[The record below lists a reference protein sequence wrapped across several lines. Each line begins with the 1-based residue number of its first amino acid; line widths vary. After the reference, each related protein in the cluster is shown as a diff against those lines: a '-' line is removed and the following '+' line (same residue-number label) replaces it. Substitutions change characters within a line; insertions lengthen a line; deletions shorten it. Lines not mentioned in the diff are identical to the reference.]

1 MEDSI
6 EEDIKILEEFIKYY
20 EAEATSRKFRGTLS
34 IRVDED
40 DIDALEN
47 LINIYKRVLK
57 ENEEL
62 KQDRNNNYQM
72 IALAQNEMLG
82 YMQGYENG
90 KKLKRS
96 AVANI
101 VENQQYYIINKQ
113 IEHYKEYIE
122 KLQKEK

>member
-1 MEDSI
+1 MKVENSI

-47 LINIYKRVLK
+47 LINMYKRVLK

-62 KQDRNNNYQM
+62 KADNYELNN
-72 IALAQNEMLG
+72 
-82 YMQGYENG
+82 
-90 KKLKRS
+90 R
-96 AVANI
+96 
-101 VENQQYYIINKQ
+101 INDLLDS
-113 IEHYKEYIE
+113 IPI
-122 KLQKEK
+122 QKV

>member
-1 MEDSI
+1 MKKNSI

-47 LINIYKRVLK
+47 LINMYKRVLK

-62 KQDRNNNYQM
+62 KN
-72 IALAQNEMLG
+72 LL
-82 YMQGYENG
+82 
-90 KKLKRS
+90 
-96 AVANI
+96 
-101 VENQQYYIINKQ
+101 
-113 IEHYKEYIE
+113 
-122 KLQKEK
+122 KEKWS